1 MIYGL
6 SSSKDKWIVNG
17 RLKGMPMYAMY
28 IVDTQMQVESEYKK
42 DGIYIT
48 DVVAQDGRIHLKR
61 LVPLGENQYLYQ
73 NEDTIVC
80 NQRVDKDPLEGIGW
94 FASQDKGKVYFVQAD
109 SEIHGDKVHTSAPK
123 AFSYEYTS
131 VLDTGSAAS
140 ASSDNSMVFRAYGG
154 GHYIGSSR
162 TFSQAVEMAYG
173 QMGYVTDSN
182 QHIVWDRIN
191 RQPIRNIKA
200 PVDEARK
207 VTKYLDSFDGSRVY
221 ENGLILIDAGGCSL
235 NQILYYIDKGIP
247 VIAYVESG
255 QYVLLSGYDQYNVT
269 LYDPQTQETQK
280 MGLNDATEYFKNLQN
295 DFLCALAVE

>member
-1 MIYGL
+1 M
-6 SSSKDKWIVNG
+6 
-17 RLKGMPMYAMY
+17 
-28 IVDTQMQVESEYKK
+28 T
-42 DGIYIT
+42 
-48 DVVAQDGRIHLKR
+48 
-61 LVPLGENQYLYQ
+61 VPNMACLL
-73 NEDTIVC
+73 
-80 NQRVDKDPLEGIGW
+80 
-94 FASQDKGKVYFVQAD
+94 
-109 SEIHGDKVHTSAPK
+109 
-123 AFSYEYTS
+123 YTS
-131 VLDTGSAAS
+131 
-140 ASSDNSMVFRAYGG
+140 
-154 GHYIGSSR
+154 
-162 TFSQAVEMAYG
+162 
-173 QMGYVTDSN
+173 TDSS

-280 MGLNDATEYFKNLQN
+280 MGLNDATEYFKNLHN

>member
-1 MIYGL
+1 
-6 SSSKDKWIVNG
+6 
-17 RLKGMPMYAMY
+17 
-28 IVDTQMQVESEYKK
+28 
-42 DGIYIT
+42 
-48 DVVAQDGRIHLKR
+48 
-61 LVPLGENQYLYQ
+61 
-73 NEDTIVC
+73 
-80 NQRVDKDPLEGIGW
+80 
-94 FASQDKGKVYFVQAD
+94 
-109 SEIHGDKVHTSAPK
+109 
-123 AFSYEYTS
+123 
-131 VLDTGSAAS
+131 
-140 ASSDNSMVFRAYGG
+140 MVFKAYGG

-162 TFSQAVEMAYG
+162 NFSQAVEMAYG
-173 QMGYVTDSN
+173 QMGYVTDSS

-191 RQPIRNIKA
+191 RQPIRNIKS

-221 ENGLILIDAGGCSL
+221 EDGLILIDAGGCSL
-235 NQILYYIDKGIP
+235 SQILYYIDKGIP